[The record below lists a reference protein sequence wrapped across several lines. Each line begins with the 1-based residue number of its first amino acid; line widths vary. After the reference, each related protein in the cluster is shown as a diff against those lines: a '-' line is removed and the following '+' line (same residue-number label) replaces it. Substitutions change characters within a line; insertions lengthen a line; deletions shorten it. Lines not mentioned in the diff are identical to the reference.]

1 MIRWKERS
9 QLSTENIRCL
19 RHEHNDKKPSAVLNL
34 SGSDYIENSV
44 YCYGCRKW
52 YMSYSPEKSF
62 HTYKDLVSNSDISF
76 SPVKEKEYTMKYGS
90 LTGLSKSKSRR
101 TFYGQTL
108 KSFIKDNTEVVL
120 DNGTIIYPKKFPR
133 VANDFVGTHE
143 TIKEFFL
150 NEEVVNNRIDMNK
163 GFYNRIIID
172 SDDEGDLLP
181 RLKKITDISE
191 VGGFW
196 LILNQGNT
204 KFQASIN
211 LMYSVLN
218 GRDMYKVKEVSR
230 YLNDLAGDDHMTGS
244 FMKNAHHRPENN
256 NSDLSYGAQKTRLY
270 GFDLTLQTD
279 YENRYNNSKWEKY
292 WLPKINRKEI
302 EVSFLSN
309 SGGKGKDICVLIPP
323 RNISW
328 VMRRDKTWAQPIET
342 LWANTVAKYKKVRLK
357 NQEKYSQ
364 EEFSRKRNVN
374 NRSFEIATSILKDIG
389 GNPYRRIFSSIKFS
403 MSKYVSKFKE
413 GMRIENNFDM
423 MFNIEATG
431 LSAISDFLGSFE
443 NIKEYTEI
451 LQRLNKKGLISTKR
465 WETFYSNWGVLLK
478 DAKNNNLYLYNTLKN
493 LSEDDIKII
502 FDLYPILS
510 NIKEDVS
517 KVFQGIMKNS
527 NSQIQE
533 IAAIANELV
542 YYDSIDLLAWY
553 DKRTMSKIEGSLK
566 ALKQSDY
573 LLYNRILKQYVVN
586 TILLKEGISMFDL
599 LVDKVITEKTIK
611 LPIISRIKEEIGNI
625 GELLYPL
632 FFKTN
637 PYAPDG

>member
-1 MIRWKERS
+1 
-9 QLSTENIRCL
+9 
-19 RHEHNDKKPSAVLNL
+19 
-34 SGSDYIENSV
+34 
-44 YCYGCRKW
+44 
-52 YMSYSPEKSF
+52 
-62 HTYKDLVSNSDISF
+62 
-76 SPVKEKEYTMKYGS
+76 
-90 LTGLSKSKSRR
+90 
-101 TFYGQTL
+101 
-108 KSFIKDNTEVVL
+108 
-120 DNGTIIYPKKFPR
+120 
-133 VANDFVGTHE
+133 
-143 TIKEFFL
+143 
-150 NEEVVNNRIDMNK
+150 
-163 GFYNRIIID
+163 
-172 SDDEGDLLP
+172 
-181 RLKKITDISE
+181 
-191 VGGFW
+191 
-196 LILNQGNT
+196 
-204 KFQASIN
+204 
-211 LMYSVLN
+211 
-218 GRDMYKVKEVSR
+218 
-230 YLNDLAGDDHMTGS
+230 
-244 FMKNAHHRPENN
+244 
-256 NSDLSYGAQKTRLY
+256 
-270 GFDLTLQTD
+270 
-279 YENRYNNSKWEKY
+279 
-292 WLPKINRKEI
+292 
-302 EVSFLSN
+302 
-309 SGGKGKDICVLIPP
+309 
-323 RNISW
+323 
-328 VMRRDKTWAQPIET
+328 
-342 LWANTVAKYKKVRLK
+342 
-357 NQEKYSQ
+357 
-364 EEFSRKRNVN
+364 
-374 NRSFEIATSILKDIG
+374 
-389 GNPYRRIFSSIKFS
+389 